1 MRKKALLIASV
12 LVVILLAGLIF
23 AACDG
28 TTKTFTVTLE
38 TGSETAT
45 TMTDQSVL
53 ATAPDA
59 PTRDGYRFEGWY
71 LDPEFTQEPT
81 YPLILT
87 ADVTL
92 YARWTQLFTV
102 TFEENGG
109 SELESITTDVIGTS
123 PRTYRDGFV
132 FAGWY
137 TSPRLTGAQV
147 KFPYTP
153 TANVTLYAK
162 WTEDS
167 GSAEYSETSKNES
180 PASVVSQIKEYFAAM
195 NGTAF
200 EFDSLLTTTAGT
212 ARVQLQAN
220 LAEGQ
225 STEFMFRVTMQEDER
240 VAIGLYVVNG
250 EMYLDFGNGEAY
262 VHLTDFKPEYLL
274 AILEKAGAEIDLEEL
289 LGNLGGIN
297 VYNMLL
303 NLIFS
308 NPLHTVTTRVA
319 TGEIVRES
327 FLGEVKVNSLIT
339 GIKELLDLFNVGSLL
354 ESLIGINLDLNS
366 LFNWLDA
373 AIPQIKM
380 YIQVDCEYDTITD
393 ITVSVADNASGSE
406 GDELL
411 DWSSTKIGY
420 YDFPVYIDMP
430 TDLAG
435 NSREFSFTNLAFDVD
450 LTLAAPEN
458 GLDVAKLIGLFT
470 DDVPIPEDTLV
481 IQGQFGFRLSARVE
495 LDLNYEGSS
504 SDDNLIAL
512 DLYVLGADGN
522 PTSETPTLGI
532 YYRDGAFYISL
543 SDLIPDY
550 WNAKNI
556 KIEAN
561 LDALIG
567 DLVNLITKAIDE
579 ALGTDFDEA
588 KSLSLSYGNV
598 YEATLVADGDEIR
611 TVISPTISGLLAAVV
626 GVIGL
631 QENVYVDEA
640 GDSIVIDVN
649 QKFFDVINGFL
660 GEDQKIVLPAGLS
673 NMGLSINFADYGL
686 ADVVAMV
693 NLGDEADPLEAELR
707 AHNFKVGFLEGSMQD
722 LESYIAERTQG
733 DDYTSNLGDLIY
745 SVLAGAEINAH
756 GTLSIEAAEYALGK
770 LLAKFGLDTGKDN
783 PVLGL
788 SANNAGGDRYEA
800 GIELLAAFSID
811 KENPAASKLAL
822 ELKKTGEDEPLLAV
836 YGYYE
841 DGISTVLLDLSG
853 IKTQFVTLPIYKFE
867 FDFAN
872 IVIELID
879 NISINGNAL
888 VDTSLAFDLGGLI
901 GGSAEAEALIMAE
914 SDGTAG
920 GTELTQAGAVLIGL
934 SADKITAS
942 VTFAA
947 LITLLENLNVDTGI
961 SPDALDLAADLM
973 LSTHGVTLD
982 LDGKLPKVTTYDGEN
997 ALPTEYGDFTLA
1009 LETGTSAYPISIGN
1023 TTNLDA
1029 AIARGK
1035 AKAATAEDS
1044 LYDVVF
1050 DFANSMQAS
1059 MTINIANEKDT
1070 IDIASMINNILAKEG
1085 SYIGF
1090 PINLVLDKNEADLY
1104 LDLKWDI
1111 HLDSPFDTKIY
1122 LELRYGQKKIISLG
1136 IQEDDLYVDLEGLGL
1151 FEFRV
1156 VNSELATSLF
1166 TMLDEQFGVLR
1177 DTDLGALL
1185 TGLVTGTGTMSESGD
1200 VVGEVADGETSGGEQ
1215 SNDTMAILSA
1225 ILGDV
1230 SIYDGVIR
1238 ADIAAATFNTIFDML
1253 LGTSLGVDISVEGGE
1268 IDLDSGT
1275 IKLPVSVNETFNM
1288 TAELKLSPAEE
1299 FSVTSGSD
1307 KVLDATDGEAMA
1319 RSLLKRLNMDFN
1331 LDILNNS
1338 VESGGNSYL
1347 RVRIK
1352 NVVKGEGNFAL
1363 DGTSDSVAAETLV
1376 ISLYMISSED
1386 RFNNTTQNY
1395 ADDALLHITLD
1406 YSDDALG
1413 ADGTGKN
1420 MKIVLVPGKFTVQVL
1435 FTIDL
1440 ASIVGSMLEFQMDIV
1455 GMLSGAMQSIIDS
1468 LVFTEDGVEVEV
1480 PEISAAEDETTG
1492 EEGGLTI
1499 ETDIFD
1505 NLDINELLSG
1515 GIDISLRST
1524 GTLNINVGLDPYTF
1538 NKLIDDLM
1546 GNLVFGA
1553 ESQIDLS
1560 KLAPDMFGAHYLKY
1574 VNWDRLNY
1582 NAFWSTLS
1590 NELKQIVKTLI
1601 ENNVDG
1607 IGGLVAGA
1615 LDGAIGDLL
1624 NGIVYDIVKAIL
1636 PLPVYNE
1643 VNAGVNLVDGTLT
1656 NIYIEGYDYNQAVTN
1671 EDGEVLEYHGK
1682 YCVNNE
1688 SNIVSTDL
1696 VYDANQRSNNYK
1708 TEINLYDCFSSV
1720 GDPDN
1725 TVDGSNTA
1733 GVVNWGNME
1742 FDMSFE
1748 PLAYEND
1755 VVTSDYEFIQ
1765 NYFYDKIAVY
1775 QQGTTV
1781 MKANVKFYMWN
1792 EETGSYG
1799 GEITLGTTSLGLLNY
1814 ANNDNLETVTLKGK
1828 AEVSFPNG
1836 VTRSREFTITVY
1848 PNLAPALIDT
1858 VRLHAYDDAP
1868 SSIIVY
1874 FRNMSSRRVEL
1885 SAIKELDMPTPMI
1898 EGGTYEATVTF
1909 RNGAE
1914 ITMNI
1919 EYHDSTITTLGSDGE
1934 SGVYELDLYT
1944 FDSALDIMSQLPTQ
1958 LFFSYSD
1965 GKYGAI
1971 DVENWA
1977 VDAEVLEA
1985 FATRQPSDLG
1995 DFEFTATATV
2005 GEGNLAQDLDITVR
2019 IRGKEVTSL
2028 TIDGEEDKVVI
2039 NPYDYYLYTLTAAEG
2054 STYSP
2059 WPTNVDANYLFNG
2072 EAWSES
2078 VKVIF
2083 STDFDFST
2091 LGYNAPGVYTAT
2103 ATLDKEA
2110 YGNYFGWS
2118 REVSID
2124 VQSNVIEGI
2133 YFDRALR
2140 RNTIS
2145 VDALSFNAMTAEEK
2159 QALFPTTAWVKFENG
2174 YTEVLPI
2181 RWTDRNGYAL
2191 DFASLTF
2198 DAANYDVV
2206 MYAEIGYSDDAA
2218 IESAFYQRCAMTVKV
2233 TGALEYLGS
2242 GVTVDPYGEGG
2253 AAQFPT
2259 TVNVGNSTTV
2269 VGEIAVDSWFT
2280 AGVDF
2285 SAKGG
2290 EYIALA
2296 NFTYNGRVY
2305 TVVVPV
2311 TVTARELV
2319 GFEGI
2324 DEAYTAVYDEMA
2336 GTFKVTVGGTEYD
2349 LSANKT
2355 ATATLTAKFS
2365 DNTTLQREV
2374 TLDFGQVTEA
2384 EGAYK
2389 ATISITDTANV
2400 AHSVEITVNVTVD
2413 KVVYKGSVIAV
2424 DPLGETGAAQFP
2436 STIKVGNSA
2445 SGEQDVEVSWN
2456 TDDVVFSSLGGEYAA
2471 TASFT
2476 LNGKDYSIEIPVKVN
2491 AAQVVGFEELAD
2503 EYYVAVYDETTGE
2516 ITIVLDGE
2524 SYDVADGEATV
2535 TLTATLADG
2544 GSSTTDVLF
2553 GFGNVIVTDETV
2565 FFDAAPGTTPA
2576 EQGATEFAVTAT
2588 VYDGAGNTQTVSLTV
2603 YVQKTAAVD
2612 APVEG

>member
-12 LVVILLAGLIF
+12 LVVVLLAGLVF

-28 TTKTFTVTLE
+28 SQKTYTVTLE
-38 TGSETAT
+38 SGTETAT
-45 TMTDQSVL
+45 SLTDQTVL

-59 PTRDGYRFEGWY
+59 PKRDGYRFEGWY
-71 LDPEFTQEPT
+71 LDPEFTQEPV
-81 YPLILT
+81 YPLVLT
-87 ADVTL
+87 SDVTL
-92 YARWTQLFTV
+92 YAKWTQVFTV

-109 SELESITTDVIGTS
+109 SELEDLVTDVIESS

-137 TSPRLTGAQV
+137 TSPRLTGVQV
-147 KFPYTP
+147 SFPYTP

-162 WTEDS
+162 WTEDT
-167 GSAEYSETSKNES
+167 GSAEYSETSKYVT
-180 PASVVSQIKEYFAAM
+180 ASTAVSTIKSYFEAM

-225 STEFMFRVTMQEDER
+225 SSEFMFRITMQEDES
-240 VAIGLYVVNG
+240 VAFALYAVNG
-250 EMYLDFGNGEAY
+250 EVYLDFGNGEAY
-262 VHLTDFKPEYLL
+262 VHLSDFKAEYVL
-274 AILEKAGAEIDLEEL
+274 AILQKAGAEFDLEDL
-289 LGNLGGIN
+289 LSDIGGLNI
-297 VYNMLL
+297 YNTVL
-303 NLIFS
+303 NLVFS
-308 NPLHTVTTRVA
+308 SPQYTATTRVA

-327 FLGEVKVNSLIT
+327 FLSEVKVNSLIS
-339 GIKELLDLFNVGSLL
+339 GIKELLDMFNIG
-354 ESLIGINLDLNS
+354 SLIGIDLDLNS

-380 YIQVDCEYDTITD
+380 YIQVDCEYGAITD
-393 ITVSVADNASGSE
+393 ITLSVADNASGVQ

-435 NSREFSFTNLAFDVD
+435 NSREFSFSNLAFDVD

-470 DDVPIPEDTLV
+470 DNVPIPENALV
-481 IQGQFGFRLSARVE
+481 IQGQFGFRLSARVD
-495 LDLNYEGSS
+495 LDLNYEGAA

-556 KIEAN
+556 NIEAN

-567 DLVNLITKAIDE
+567 DIVNLITKAIDE
-579 ALGTDFDEA
+579 ALDTDFDAA

-598 YEATLVADGDEIR
+598 YEATLLADGDEVKPI
-611 TVISPTISGLLAAVV
+611 ISPTISGLLTAIV

-631 QENVYVDEA
+631 QDNVYVDDA
-640 GDSIVIDVN
+640 GDSIVVEVN

-660 GEDQKIVLPAGLS
+660 GEGQEIVLPAGLS
-673 NMGLSINFADYGL
+673 NMSLSVNFADYGL
-686 ADVVAMV
+686 ADVVATI
-693 NLGDEADPLEAELR
+693 NLGDEADPLEAQLR
-707 AHNFKVGFLEGSMQD
+707 AHNFKVGFLEGTLQD

-733 DDYTSNLGDLIY
+733 DDYTSNLGELIY

-756 GTLSIEAAEYALGK
+756 GSLTVEQGEYALGK
-770 LLAKFGLDTGKDN
+770 ILKAFGLDTGKDG
-783 PVLGL
+783 PVLGITTE
-788 SANNAGGDRYEA
+788 GGLDV
-800 GIELLAAFSID
+800 GIDLLAAFSID
-811 KENPAASKLAL
+811 KEVPTNSKLAL
-822 ELKKTGEDEPLLAV
+822 ELKKTGGDILLGV

-841 DGISTVLLDLSG
+841 NGVSTVLLDLSG
-853 IKTQFVTLPIYKFE
+853 IKTQFLTLPIYKFE

-872 IVIELID
+872 IVIDLID
-879 NISINGNAL
+879 GISISGKPL
-888 VDTSLAFDLGGLI
+888 GDFDLAFDLGGLI
-901 GGSAEAEALIMAE
+901 GGSSEAEVLIMAE

-920 GTELTQAGAVLIGL
+920 GTELTEAGAVLIGL

-947 LITLLENLNVDTGI
+947 LITLLEKLNVDTGI
-961 SPDALDLAADLM
+961 SPDAVDLSADVM
-973 LSTHGVTLD
+973 LSTGGVTLD
-982 LDGKLPKVTTYDGEN
+982 LDGRLPKVTTYDEGGA
-997 ALPTEYGDFTLA
+997 ALPTEYGDFSIA
-1009 LETGTSAYPISIGN
+1009 LETGTQAYPISIGS
-1023 TTNLDA
+1023 TTNLDG

-1035 AKAATAEDS
+1035 AKAAQAEDS
-1044 LYDVVF
+1044 LYDTVF
-1050 DFANSMQAS
+1050 DLANSMQAS

-1111 HLDSPFDTKIY
+1111 HLDNPFYTKIY
-1122 LELRYGQKKIISLG
+1122 LELRYGQKKIVSLG
-1136 IQEDDLYVDLEGLGL
+1136 IQENDLYVDLEGLGL

-1166 TMLDEQFGVLR
+1166 TMLDEQMGVLR

-1185 TGLVTGTGTMSESGD
+1185 TQLITGADTTSETGDATGGD
-1200 VVGEVADGETSGGEQ
+1200 ATGGETD
-1215 SNDTMAILSA
+1215 DTMAILSA
-1225 ILGDV
+1225 ILGDI
-1230 SIYDGVIR
+1230 SIYDGVIK
-1238 ADIAAATFNTIFDML
+1238 ADIAATTFNTIFDIL
-1253 LGTSLGVDISVEGGE
+1253 LGTSLGVNISVDGGE
-1268 IDLDSGT
+1268 IDLDGG
-1275 IKLPVSVNETFNM
+1275 IIRLPISVNETLNM
-1288 TAELKLSPAEE
+1288 TAELQLKPAED
-1299 FSVTSGSD
+1299 FTVTSDSG

-1319 RSLLKRLNMDFN
+1319 RSLLKCLNMDFN

-1352 NVVKGEGNFAL
+1352 NVVKGEGKFAL
-1363 DGTSDSVAAETLV
+1363 DGTSDSVDPETLV
-1376 ISLYMISSED
+1376 ISLYLISSED
-1386 RFNNTTQNY
+1386 RFNDTTQNY

-1420 MKIVLVPGKFTVQVL
+1420 MKIVLVPGKFKVAAL
-1435 FTIDL
+1435 GFIDIDL
-1440 ASIVGSMLEFQMDIV
+1440 GTFSLVTDNLQFQMDIV

-1468 LVFTEDGVEVEV
+1468 LVFTDGGVEVEV
-1480 PEISAAEDETTG
+1480 LDISTSEDETTG

-1560 KLAPDMFGAHYLKY
+1560 KLAPDMLGAHYLKY

-1582 NAFWSTLS
+1582 NAFWSTLK
-1590 NELKQIVKTLI
+1590 NELYQMVYNIIKDQ
-1601 ENNVDG
+1601 
-1607 IGGLVAGA
+1607 IGGLAGIA
-1615 LDGAIGDLL
+1615 EGAINDLL
-1624 NGIVYDIVKAIL
+1624 NGIVYDIVKSIL

-1643 VNAGVNLVDGTLT
+1643 VNVGVNLVDGTLT

-1671 EDGEVLEYHGK
+1671 ADGEVLEYHGK

-1696 VYDANQRSNNYK
+1696 VYDAYHRSNNYK

-1725 TVDGSNTA
+1725 TVDGSGTA
-1733 GVVNWGNME
+1733 GVINWGNME
-1742 FDMSFE
+1742 FDMTFE

-1765 NYFYDKIAVY
+1765 NYFTDKIAVY

-1781 MKANVKFYMWN
+1781 MKSEVKFYMWD
-1792 EETGSYG
+1792 ETSQSYG
-1799 GEITLGTTSLGLLNY
+1799 GEIILGTTSLGLLNY
-1814 ANNDNLETVTLKGK
+1814 ANNETFETVTLKGK

-1848 PNLAPALIDT
+1848 PNLEPALIDT
-1858 VRLHAYDDAP
+1858 VSLHAYDSAP
-1868 SSIIVY
+1868 SSITVY

-1885 SAIKELDMPTPMI
+1885 SAIKTLTMPSPTI
-1898 EGGTYEATVTF
+1898 EGGTYEASVTF
-1909 RNGAE
+1909 RNGYTA
-1914 ITMNI
+1914 TMNV
-1919 EYHDSTITTLGSDGE
+1919 EYLDSTITTLGSDGE
-1934 SGVYELDLYT
+1934 SGVYELDMYA
-1944 FDSALDIMSQLPTQ
+1944 FDSTLDIMSQLPTQ
-1958 LFFSYSD
+1958 LFFSYPD

-1971 DVENWA
+1971 DVESWEI
-1977 VDAEVLEA
+1977 DAEVLEA

-1995 DFEFTATATV
+1995 DFEFTAVATV
-2005 GEGNLAQDLDITVR
+2005 GEGDLVQELLLTVR
-2019 IRGKEVTSL
+2019 IKGKEVTSL
-2028 TIDGEEDKVVI
+2028 TIDGNTDAVVI
-2039 NPYDYYLYTLTAAEG
+2039 NPYDYYLYTLTATEG

-2059 WPTNVDANYLFNG
+2059 WPTTVDANYDFNG
-2072 EAWSES
+2072 KAWSES
-2078 VKVIF
+2078 VNVKF

-2091 LGYNAPGVYTAT
+2091 LSFNAPGTYGAT
-2103 ATLDKEA
+2103 VSLDKEA
-2110 YGNYFGWS
+2110 YGNYFTWT
-2118 REVSID
+2118 RNVSID
-2124 VQSNVIEGI
+2124 VQSNVIAGV
-2133 YFDRALR
+2133 YFDRSLR
-2140 RNTIS
+2140 RNTVS
-2145 VDALSFNAMTAEEK
+2145 VDALSFNAMTEQEK
-2159 QALFPTTAWVKFENG
+2159 AALFPTTAWVKFTNG
-2174 YTEVLPI
+2174 YVLALPI

-2191 DFASLTF
+2191 NFASLTF

-2218 IESAFYQRCAMTVKV
+2218 VESAFYQRCAMTVKV
-2233 TGALEYLGS
+2233 SGALEYLGS
-2242 GVTVDPYGEGG
+2242 GVTIDPYGEGG
-2253 AAQFPT
+2253 TAQFST
-2259 TVNVGNSTTV
+2259 TVNVGSQTTV
-2269 VGEIAVDSWFT
+2269 VGDVNVDSWYID
-2280 AGVDF
+2280 GVDF

-2324 DEAYTAVYDEMA
+2324 DAECNAVYDEAA

-2349 LSANKT
+2349 LSAGRT
-2355 ATATLTAKFS
+2355 ATATLTAKLS
-2365 DNTTLQREV
+2365 DNTTIQREA
-2374 TLDFGQVTEA
+2374 TLDFSQVGTA

-2389 ATISITDTANV
+2389 ATISVSDAANV
-2400 AHSVEITVNVTVD
+2400 VHSVEITVNVTVNGQTSD
-2413 KVVYKGSVIAV
+2413 TT
-2424 DPLGETGAAQFP
+2424 ETP
-2436 STIKVGNSA
+2436 
-2445 SGEQDVEVSWN
+2445 
-2456 TDDVVFSSLGGEYAA
+2456 
-2471 TASFT
+2471 
-2476 LNGKDYSIEIPVKVN
+2476 
-2491 AAQVVGFEELAD
+2491 
-2503 EYYVAVYDETTGE
+2503 
-2516 ITIVLDGE
+2516 
-2524 SYDVADGEATV
+2524 
-2535 TLTATLADG
+2535 
-2544 GSSTTDVLF
+2544 
-2553 GFGNVIVTDETV
+2553 
-2565 FFDAAPGTTPA
+2565 
-2576 EQGATEFAVTAT
+2576 EQGE
-2588 VYDGAGNTQTVSLTV
+2588 
-2603 YVQKTAAVD
+2603 
-2612 APVEG
+2612 

>member
-1 MRKKALLIASV
+1 MRKKAMLIASL
-12 LVVILLAGLIF
+12 LVVVLLAGLIF

-28 TTKTFTVTLE
+28 NEKTFTVTLE

-45 TMTDQSVL
+45 TMTDQSVI

-59 PTRDGYRFEGWY
+59 PKRDGYRFEGWY
-71 LDPEFTQEPT
+71 LDPEFTSEPT
-81 YPLILT
+81 YPLVLT
-87 ADVTL
+87 SDVTL
-92 YARWTQLFTV
+92 YAKWTQVFTV

-109 SELESITTDVIGTS
+109 SELESLVTDVIETS

-162 WTEDS
+162 WTEDA
-167 GSAEYSETSKNES
+167 GSAEYSETSKDVAATTAIS
-180 PASVVSQIKEYFAAM
+180 TIKRYFEAM

-200 EFDSLLTTTAGT
+200 EFDSLLTTTEGT
-212 ARVQLQAN
+212 ARVQLQGN

-225 STEFMFRVTMQEDER
+225 SSEFMFRITMQEDER
-240 VAIGLYVVNG
+240 VAFAIYAVNG
-250 EMYLDFGNGEAY
+250 EIYLDFGNGEAY
-262 VHLTDFKPEYLL
+262 VHLTDFKAEYLL
-274 AILEKAGAEIDLEEL
+274 AILSKAGEEIDLEEI
-289 LGNLGGIN
+289 LGNVGNLNI
-297 VYNMLL
+297 YDMLI
-303 NLIFS
+303 NLIFAR
-308 NPLHTVTTRVA
+308 PQYTATTRVA

-339 GIKELLDLFNVGSLL
+339 GVKELLDMFNVGSLL
-354 ESLIGINLDLNS
+354 ESLIGVELDLNS

-373 AIPQIKM
+373 ATPQIKM
-380 YIQVDCEYDTITD
+380 YMQVDCEYGMITD
-393 ITVSVADNASGSE
+393 VTVSVADNASGTA
-406 GDELL
+406 GDEML

-420 YDFPVYIDMP
+420 YNFPVYIDMP

-450 LTLAAPEN
+450 LTLSAPEN

-470 DDVPIPEDTLV
+470 DNVPIPENTLV
-481 IQGQFGFRLSARVE
+481 IQGQFGFRLSARVD
-495 LDLNYEGSS
+495 LDLNYEGAA

-522 PTSETPTLGI
+522 PASETPALGI

-567 DLVNLITKAIDE
+567 DFVNLITKAIDE

-598 YEATLVADGDEIR
+598 YEATLIADGDEIKPL
-611 TVISPTISGLLAAVV
+611 ISPTISGLLTAIV

-631 QENVYVDEA
+631 QENVYVDDA
-640 GDSIVIDVN
+640 GDSIVIEVN

-660 GEDQKIVLPAGLS
+660 GEGQEIALPAGLS
-673 NMGLSINFADYGL
+673 NMSLSVNFADYGL
-686 ADVVAMV
+686 ADVVATV

-707 AHNFKVGFLEGSMQD
+707 AHNFRVGFLEGTLQD

-733 DDYTSNLGDLIY
+733 ENYTSNLGELIY
-745 SVLAGAEINAH
+745 SVLAGVEINAH
-756 GTLSIEAAEYALGK
+756 GSISIEAAEYALGK

-788 SANNAGGDRYEA
+788 SANNEGGDRYEA
-800 GIELLAAFSID
+800 GIDLLAAVSID
-811 KENPAASKLAL
+811 KEKPENSKLAL
-822 ELKKTGEDEPLLAV
+822 ELKKTGGDILLGM

-841 DGISTVLLDLSG
+841 NGVSTVLLDLSG
-853 IKTQFVTLPIYKFE
+853 IKTQFLTLPIYKFE
-867 FDFAN
+867 FDFAD
-872 IVIELID
+872 IVLELID
-879 NISINGNAL
+879 NIAINGTAL
-888 VDTSLAFDLGGLI
+888 VDIDLAFDLSGLI
-901 GGSAEAEALIMAE
+901 GGSAEAEALIMSE

-920 GTELTQAGAVLIGL
+920 GTELTEAGAVLIGL

-947 LITLLENLNVDTGI
+947 LITLLEKLNIDTGI
-961 SPDALDLAADLM
+961 SPDAIDLSADIALG
-973 LSTHGVTLD
+973 THGVTLD
-982 LDGKLPKVTTYDGEN
+982 LDGKLPKVTTYGTGGA
-997 ALPTEYGDFTLA
+997 ALPTEYGDFRLS
-1009 LETGTSAYPISIGN
+1009 LETGTDAYPVSIGS
-1023 TTNLDA
+1023 TANLDA

-1035 AKAATAEDS
+1035 ANAAKAEDS

-1050 DFANSMQAS
+1050 GLANSMQAS

-1122 LELRYGQKKIISLG
+1122 LELRYGQKKIVSLG
-1136 IQEDDLYVDLEGLGL
+1136 IQEGDLYVDLEGLGL

-1166 TMLDEQFGVLR
+1166 TMLDEQMGVLK

-1185 TGLVTGTGTMSESGD
+1185 TQLITGAGTTSETGDETGGDASGGD
-1200 VVGEVADGETSGGEQ
+1200 TAVGEGN
-1215 SNDTMAILSA
+1215 NDTMAILAA
-1225 ILGDV
+1225 ILGDI
-1230 SIYDGVIR
+1230 SIYDGVIK
-1238 ADIAAATFNTIFDML
+1238 ADIATSTFNTIFDML
-1253 LGTSLGVDISVEGGE
+1253 LGSSLGVDISVNGGE
-1268 IDLDSGT
+1268 IDIDSGI
-1275 IKLPVSVNETFNM
+1275 IKLPVSVNDSFNLS
-1288 TAELKLSPAEE
+1288 AELALTPAEE
-1299 FSVTSGSD
+1299 FSVTSDSG
-1307 KVLDATDGEAMA
+1307 KILDATDGEAMA
-1319 RSLLKRLNMDFN
+1319 RSLLKCLNMDFN

-1352 NVVKGEGNFAL
+1352 NVVEGEGNFAL

-1376 ISLYMISSED
+1376 ISLYLISSED
-1386 RFNNTTQNY
+1386 RFNDTTQNY

-1420 MKIVLVPGKFTVQVL
+1420 MKIILVPGKFTVQVL

-1480 PEISAAEDETTG
+1480 PDISTSEDETTG
-1492 EEGGLTI
+1492 AEGGLTI

-1607 IGGLVAGA
+1607 VGGIVAGA

-1624 NGIVYDIVKAIL
+1624 NGIVYDIVKSIL

-1643 VNAGVNLVDGTLT
+1643 VNVGVNLVDGTLT
-1656 NIYIEGYDYNQAVTN
+1656 NIYIEGYDYNRAVTN
-1671 EDGEVLEYHGK
+1671 ADGEVLEYHGK

-1696 VYDANQRSNNYK
+1696 VYDAYHRSNNYK
-1708 TEINLYDCFSSV
+1708 TEINLYNCFSSV

-1725 TVDGSNTA
+1725 TVDGSGTA

-1742 FDMSFE
+1742 FDMTFE

-1781 MKANVKFYMWN
+1781 MKAGVKFYMWN

-1799 GEITLGTTSLGLLNY
+1799 EEIILGTTSLGLLNY
-1814 ANNDNLETVTLKGK
+1814 ANNENFETVTLKGK

-1836 VTRSREFTITVY
+1836 VTRSREFTVTVY
-1848 PNLAPALIDT
+1848 PNLEPALIDT
-1858 VRLHAYDDAP
+1858 VSLHAYDNAP
-1868 SSIIVY
+1868 SSITVY
-1874 FRNMSSRRVEL
+1874 FKNMSSRRVEL
-1885 SAIKELDMPTPMI
+1885 SAIKTLEMPEPTI
-1898 EGGTYEATVTF
+1898 EGGIYEADVTF
-1909 RNGAE
+1909 RNGAQAKFD
-1914 ITMNI
+1914 I
-1919 EYHDSTITTLGSDGE
+1919 EYLDSTITTLGSNGE
-1934 SGVYELDLYT
+1934 SGVYELDLYA
-1944 FDSALDIMSQLPTQ
+1944 FDSALDIMSKLPTQ
-1958 LFFSYSD
+1958 IFFSYPD

-1971 DVENWA
+1971 DVESWE
-1977 VDAEVLEA
+1977 VGAEALEA
-1985 FATRQPSDLG
+1985 FASRQPSDLG
-1995 DFEFTATATV
+1995 DFEFTAVATV
-2005 GEGNLAQDLDITVR
+2005 GEGALEQKLELTVR
-2019 IRGKEVTSL
+2019 IKGKEVASL
-2028 TIDGEEDKVVI
+2028 TIDGEENTLVI
-2039 NPYDYYLYTLTAAEG
+2039 NPYDYYLYTLTATEG

-2059 WPTNVDANYLFNG
+2059 WPSTVDANYEFNG
-2072 EAWSES
+2072 EVWSES
-2078 VKVIF
+2078 VNVIF

-2091 LGYNAPGVYTAT
+2091 LSFNAPGTHAAT
-2103 ATLDKEA
+2103 VSLDKES

-2118 REVSID
+2118 KEISID

-2159 QALFPTTAWVKFENG
+2159 QALFPTKAWVKFENG
-2174 YTEVLPI
+2174 YTVALPV
-2181 RWTDRNGYAL
+2181 RWTDRNGYAI
-2191 DFASLTF
+2191 DFTSLTF
-2198 DAANYDVV
+2198 DAANYDVI
-2206 MYAEIGYSDDAA
+2206 MYAEIGYSDNAA
-2218 IESAFYQRCAMTVKV
+2218 IEAAFYQRCAMTVKV
-2233 TGALEYLGS
+2233 TGAIEYLGS
-2242 GVTVDPYGEGG
+2242 GVTIDPYGEGG
-2253 AAQFPT
+2253 TAQFPST
-2259 TVNVGNSTTV
+2259 ISVGNSTTV
-2269 VGEIAVDSWFT
+2269 VGDVTVDSWFIES
-2280 AGVDF
+2280 VDF

-2324 DEAYTAVYDEMA
+2324 DAECSAVYDETA

-2349 LSANKT
+2349 LSEGRT
-2355 ATATLTAKFS
+2355 VTATLTAKLS
-2365 DNTTLQREV
+2365 DNTTIQREA
-2374 TLDFGQVTEA
+2374 TLDFSQVGTV

-2389 ATISITDTANV
+2389 ATISVYDAANV
-2400 AHSVEITVNVTVD
+2400 AHSVEITVNVTVNGQTSD
-2413 KVVYKGSVIAV
+2413 TT
-2424 DPLGETGAAQFP
+2424 ETP
-2436 STIKVGNSA
+2436 
-2445 SGEQDVEVSWN
+2445 
-2456 TDDVVFSSLGGEYAA
+2456 
-2471 TASFT
+2471 
-2476 LNGKDYSIEIPVKVN
+2476 
-2491 AAQVVGFEELAD
+2491 
-2503 EYYVAVYDETTGE
+2503 
-2516 ITIVLDGE
+2516 
-2524 SYDVADGEATV
+2524 
-2535 TLTATLADG
+2535 
-2544 GSSTTDVLF
+2544 
-2553 GFGNVIVTDETV
+2553 
-2565 FFDAAPGTTPA
+2565 
-2576 EQGATEFAVTAT
+2576 EQGE
-2588 VYDGAGNTQTVSLTV
+2588 
-2603 YVQKTAAVD
+2603 
-2612 APVEG
+2612 